1 MVFIMERKG
10 KQDLQDYQDFWK
22 KKPKTARLSKPTN

>member
-1 MVFIMERKG
+1 MERKG
-10 KQDLQDYQDFWK
+10 KQDLQDYQEYLK